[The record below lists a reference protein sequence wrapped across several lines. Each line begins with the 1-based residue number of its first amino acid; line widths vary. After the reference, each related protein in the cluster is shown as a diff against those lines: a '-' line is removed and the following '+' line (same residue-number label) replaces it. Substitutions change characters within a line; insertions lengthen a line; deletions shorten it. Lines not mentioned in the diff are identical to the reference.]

1 MVLLMLIFI
10 VFIVTGFNNVMN
22 DESVQSSVLKSGPS
36 DCHLLCELCTSI
48 VNATKDLLENE
59 QLIPEILK
67 KLTPICYMLPKL
79 HYRQVCYHIVNGGV
93 IDWISKINEYMFCS
107 YIKLCNNTIPCPDFE
122 DIIFNQDVS
131 N

>member
-1 MVLLMLIFI
+1 
-10 VFIVTGFNNVMN
+10 MN

-36 DCHLLCELCTSI
+36 DCHLL
-48 VNATKDLLENE
+48 NATKDLLENE